1 MKFSHRKEEKPGVS
15 ITPLIDIVF
24 LLLIFFML
32 TSHFHVASG
41 IPIRLPKVTQKSF
54 NQEDQRVVV
63 VMDRLGRCYLRG
75 EEVNFKN
82 LGPKLEK
89 LVEDEGLASLIIQA
103 DKEVK
108 HGRVVHIMD
117 LAKMAGVVSIV
128 IAAQWQSGKVL

>member
-1 MKFSHRKEEKPGVS
+1 MKFSRRKREEPGVS

-54 NQEDQRVVV
+54 NPEDVRVVL
-63 VMDRLGRCYLRG
+63 VMDRMGRCYLKG
-75 EEVNFKN
+75 EQVNFKN
-82 LGPKLEK
+82 LGPALKK
-89 LVEDEGLASLIIQA
+89 LVEEKGVASLIIQA
-103 DKEVK
+103 DREVK

-117 LAKMAGVVSIV
+117 VAKTAGIMSIV
-128 IAAQWQSGKVL
+128 IAAEWQSEKVF